1 MVLGAQRHQC
11 HTFVWLP
18 VACYSVQ
25 SRKGNHQGSK
35 SGEPC
40 GPQTTLLLCVQCC
53 ASAGPPS
60 PPTPAPLPVLYRMG
74 IKATGSSRLAAT
86 DYITEPMEPKLKEE
100 IILPPLNSP
109 NPSLSLPSPIPP
121 HHRSPPKVL
130 SAFQISNFVCLCNQK
145 YDGRVSRG

>member
-1 MVLGAQRHQC
+1 MTTSLLTRWFSAHNATNATHLCGFQ
-11 HTFVWLP
+11 WLVILCSLARETTRAVRVESP
-18 VACYSVQ
+18 VA
-25 SRKGNHQGSK
+25 
-35 SGEPC
+35 P
-40 GPQTTLLLCVQCC
+40 GPRSCCVQCY

-109 NPSLSLPSPIPP
+109 NPSLSLPCPP
-121 HHRSPPKVL
+121 HTHTPPLASKGL
-130 SAFQISNFVCLCNQK
+130 E
-145 YDGRVSRG
+145 RVPDF